1 MNSMERACHDHH
13 DDGIHASVRHRE
25 LFSRPNS
32 NMRPAVELAP
42 WNARIME
49 IVDPLAITCSST
61 NRFER
66 RVRRIDRQQ
75 CPKFEKLP
83 ARTAPSDLF
92 RQALLR
98 RPYPGLA
105 PGHDGAPG
113 RRERPR
119 HLLAELFDDGRIK
132 LDIDLGATHRAIVDG
147 QGSGEAFRGIGSQLE
162 SFFGFGGS

>member
-1 MNSMERACHDHH
+1 MSIR
-13 DDGIHASVRHRE
+13 
-25 LFSRPNS
+25 
-32 NMRPAVELAP
+32 
-42 WNARIME
+42 
-49 IVDPLAITCSST
+49 LAIACASN

-75 CPKFEKLP
+75 YPKFENLP

-113 RRERPR
+113 RSERPR

-162 SFFGFGGS
+162 SFFWFGGS